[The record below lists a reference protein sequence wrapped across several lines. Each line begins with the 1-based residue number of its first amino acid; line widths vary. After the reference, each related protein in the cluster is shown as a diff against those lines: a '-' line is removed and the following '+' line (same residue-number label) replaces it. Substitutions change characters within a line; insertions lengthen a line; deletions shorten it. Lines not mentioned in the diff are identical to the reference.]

1 MSIVHISEIIHS
13 SEQRKV
19 IELFLIVKSFKYTI
33 RDLDQTLTRDS
44 IHCFHLATH
53 SSVINYLPVPQVTVN
68 LDGYQF

>member
-1 MSIVHISEIIHS
+1 MSIVHIWEIIHS

-44 IHCFHLATH
+44 IHGFHLATH
-53 SSVINYLPVPQVTVN
+53 SSVIKYLPVPP
-68 LDGYQF
+68 GYC